1 MLGASAF
8 CERAISD
15 QSILL
20 AGISE
25 QSGIS
30 SSANAAI
37 GVMSGVVTIDGN
49 FTQTSVALYISGST
63 NAELS
68 SNAVTTSIGTRLRL
82 GTTELESA
90 FTKASNAIMIGSG
103 VATKDFNFAQ
113 ESVGELKFVEVNA
126 SATEETYTTITP
138 SGTESW
144 TTIAPSGTE
153 TWTEI
158 EV

>member
-1 MLGASAF
+1 MLGASTF
-8 CERAISD
+8 CERPFSD

-30 SSANAAI
+30 STASVAL
-37 GVMSGVVTIDGN
+37 GVFSGVIDMSGI
-49 FTQTSVALYISGST
+49 FTQTSTALYISGST

-68 SNAVTTSIGTRLRL
+68 SNAVATSIGTRLRL

-90 FTKASNAIMIGSG
+90 FTKTSNGIMIGSG
-103 VATKDFNFAQ
+103 VATKSFNFVKT
-113 ESVGELKFVEVNA
+113 SNGDIKFVEVNA
-126 SATEETYTTITP
+126 GATEETYTTITP

-144 TTIAPSGTE
+144 TTVNPSGTE

-158 EV
+158 